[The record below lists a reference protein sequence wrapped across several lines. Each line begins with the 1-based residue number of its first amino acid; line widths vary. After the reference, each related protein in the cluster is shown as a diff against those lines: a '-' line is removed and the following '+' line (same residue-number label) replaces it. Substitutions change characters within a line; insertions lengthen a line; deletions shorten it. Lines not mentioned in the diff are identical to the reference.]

1 MRNNVPDG
9 ENVGEFRTS
18 GVERAGGAG
27 GEGLVEQ
34 LRERIRVLE
43 QVPVSLAF
51 PPAPDTGP
59 LPRPACSLLAP
70 VPSFPLPSLSVP
82 ANANPSP
89 LPGEGSTPRAQ
100 IPWNRL
106 AANGLHE
113 IKPAAYRDTPS
124 ALAFALAFIGDRL
137 TRRERASPL
146 LWCLTERAARE
157 WGAPYGP
164 GLIAFG
170 LDPALV
176 LIVQTRNTMDAAWAL
191 EEGLKA
197 GAFIA
202 VLGQIEVKAPIIARR
217 LGLAAQVSRTPCL
230 LLSGHQGGGAPRH
243 AHPLACRCGANER
256 RSSSMPRRQGR
267 QLGISRSSAAG
278 AWRRRE
284 VGPWSFV
291 MSRMVS
297 VWLPALPIERLKLKR
312 NGKPFPV
319 DRPFALVGSEDRGL
333 LLTALNA
340 AAMREGLSPGMGLAD
355 ARAIAPQLL
364 TAPAALEKDAACLL
378 ALARWSGR
386 YSPSLNV
393 DGDDGLWLDV
403 SGVPHLFGG
412 ARALLDD
419 MARRFAKSRLHREDC
434 PCRDLG
440 RRSCARPLRA
450 FLFHHRPPGKDRRSA
465 RAPSRGSFAD

>member
-27 GEGLVEQ
+27 GEGLIEQ

-70 VPSFPLPSLSVP
+70 VPSLPLSSLGVP

-89 LPGEGSTPRAQ
+89 GKGEGGGAVTRTESPGTE
-100 IPWNRL
+100 L

-113 IKPAAYRDTPS
+113 IKPAAYRDVPS

-137 TRRERASPL
+137 TRRENASPF

-164 GLIAFG
+164 GLVAFG

-176 LIVQTRNTMDAAWAL
+176 LIVQTRNATDAAWAV

-217 LGLAAQVSRTPCL
+217 LGLAAQTSRTPCL
-230 LLSGHQGGGAPRH
+230 LLSGHQGGGLPGTLTRWRVA
-243 AHPLACRCGANER
+243 AER
-256 RSSSMPRRQGR
+256 
-267 QLGISRSSAAG
+267 
-278 AWRRRE
+278 
-284 VGPWSFV
+284 
-291 MSRMVS
+291 
-297 VWLPALPIERLKLKR
+297 
-312 NGKPFPV
+312 
-319 DRPFALVGSEDRGL
+319 
-333 LLTALNA
+333 T
-340 AAMREGLSPGMGLAD
+340 
-355 ARAIAPQLL
+355 
-364 TAPAALEKDAACLL
+364 
-378 ALARWSGR
+378 
-386 YSPSLNV
+386 
-393 DGDDGLWLDV
+393 
-403 SGVPHLFGG
+403 
-412 ARALLDD
+412 
-419 MARRFAKSRLHREDC
+419 
-434 PCRDLG
+434 
-440 RRSCARPLRA
+440 
-450 FLFHHRPPGKDRRSA
+450 
-465 RAPSRGSFAD
+465 

>member
-1 MRNNVPDG
+1 MRNDVPDG

-27 GEGLVEQ
+27 GEGLIEQ

-59 LPRPACSLLAP
+59 LPRPACSLL
-70 VPSFPLPSLSVP
+70 FPIPSLPILGVP

-89 LPGEGSTPRAQ
+89 LPGEGIAPRQ
-100 IPWNRL
+100 LPPQGREIPWGRL

-137 TRRERASPL
+137 TRRENASPL

-176 LIVQTRNTMDAAWAL
+176 LIVQARNAMDAAWAL

-230 LLSGHQGGGAPRH
+230 LLSGHQGGGLP
-243 AHPLACRCGANER
+243 
-256 RSSSMPRRQGR
+256 GR
-267 QLGISRSSAAG
+267 
-278 AWRRRE
+278 
-284 VGPWSFV
+284 
-291 MSRMVS
+291 
-297 VWLPALPIERLKLKR
+297 
-312 NGKPFPV
+312 
-319 DRPFALVGSEDRGL
+319 
-333 LLTALNA
+333 
-340 AAMREGLSPGMGLAD
+340 
-355 ARAIAPQLL
+355 
-364 TAPAALEKDAACLL
+364 
-378 ALARWSGR
+378 
-386 YSPSLNV
+386 
-393 DGDDGLWLDV
+393 
-403 SGVPHLFGG
+403 
-412 ARALLDD
+412 
-419 MARRFAKSRLHREDC
+419 
-434 PCRDLG
+434 
-440 RRSCARPLRA
+440 
-450 FLFHHRPPGKDRRSA
+450 
-465 RAPSRGSFAD
+465 

>member
-1 MRNNVPDG
+1 MRNDVPDG

-27 GEGLVEQ
+27 GEGLIEQ

-89 LPGEGSTPRAQ
+89 LPGEGSGPRAQ
-100 IPWNRL
+100 IPWSKL

-113 IKPAAYRDTPS
+113 IKPAAYRDAPS

-137 TRRERASPL
+137 TRRESASPL

-157 WGAPYGP
+157 WGAPYGS

-176 LIVQTRNTMDAAWAL
+176 LIVQARNATDAAWAL

-202 VLGQIEVKAPIIARR
+202 VLGQIEVKAPIMARR

-230 LLSGHQGGGAPRH
+230 LLSGHQGGGLPGTLTRWRVAAERSSGADFDASAPGPPAWHLTLERCRGMAPARSWTVEFRDVAYGFRLAPR
-243 AHPLACRCGANER
+243 
-256 RSSSMPRRQGR
+256 
-267 QLGISRSSAAG
+267 
-278 AWRRRE
+278 
-284 VGPWSFV
+284 
-291 MSRMVS
+291 
-297 VWLPALPIERLKLKR
+297 
-312 NGKPFPV
+312 
-319 DRPFALVGSEDRGL
+319 
-333 LLTALNA
+333 
-340 AAMREGLSPGMGLAD
+340 
-355 ARAIAPQLL
+355 
-364 TAPAALEKDAACLL
+364 
-378 ALARWSGR
+378 
-386 YSPSLNV
+386 
-393 DGDDGLWLDV
+393 
-403 SGVPHLFGG
+403 
-412 ARALLDD
+412 
-419 MARRFAKSRLHREDC
+419 
-434 PCRDLG
+434 
-440 RRSCARPLRA
+440 
-450 FLFHHRPPGKDRRSA
+450 
-465 RAPSRGSFAD
+465 FADRAAEADEERHALSG

>member
-1 MRNNVPDG
+1 LLNHSLLDGKWGAAFRFQSGRKGGAKNFLPGAGMCLCGPFIPFAHPLALTQDRTQVKNKTGTNSEFVPVRNNVPDG
-9 ENVGEFRTS
+9 ENVGEFLPS

-27 GEGLVEQ
+27 GEGLIEQ

-70 VPSFPLPSLSVP
+70 VPSFPLPFLSVP

-100 IPWNRL
+100 IPWSRL

-113 IKPAAYRDTPS
+113 IKAAAYRDTPS

-137 TRRERASPL
+137 TRRENASPL

-176 LIVQTRNTMDAAWAL
+176 LIVQARNAMDAAWAL

-202 VLGQIEVKAPIIARR
+202 ALGQIEVKAPLIARR
-217 LGLAAQVSRTPCL
+217 LGLAAQTSRTPCL
-230 LLSGHQGGGAPRH
+230 LLSGHQGNGLPGTLTRWRVAAERTSGAAFDASAPGAPSWHLTLER
-243 AHPLACRCGANER
+243 CR
-256 RSSSMPRRQGR
+256 
-267 QLGISRSSAAG
+267 
-278 AWRRRE
+278 
-284 VGPWSFV
+284 
-291 MSRMVS
+291 
-297 VWLPALPIERLKLKR
+297 
-312 NGKPFPV
+312 
-319 DRPFALVGSEDRGL
+319 
-333 LLTALNA
+333 
-340 AAMREGLSPGMGLAD
+340 GM
-355 ARAIAPQLL
+355 
-364 TAPAALEKDAACLL
+364 APARSWTVEFRDVAYGFRL
-378 ALARWSGR
+378 A
-386 YSPSLNV
+386 P
-393 DGDDGLWLDV
+393 
-403 SGVPHLFGG
+403 
-412 ARALLDD
+412 
-419 MARRFAKSRLHREDC
+419 RFADRAAEEREE
-434 PCRDLG
+434 RQA
-440 RRSCARPLRA
+440 RS
-450 FLFHHRPPGKDRRSA
+450 G
-465 RAPSRGSFAD
+465 

>member
-1 MRNNVPDG
+1 MRLYGPFIPFAHPLTLTQDRTQAKNKTGTNSEFVPVRNNVPDG

-18 GVERAGGAG
+18 GVEKAGGAG
-27 GEGLVEQ
+27 GEGLIEQ

-89 LPGEGSTPRAQ
+89 DKGEGSTPRAE
-100 IPWNRL
+100 IPWSRL

-113 IKPAAYRDTPS
+113 IKPAAYRDAPS

-137 TRRERASPL
+137 TRRESASPL

-176 LIVQTRNTMDAAWAL
+176 LIVQTRNAMDAAWAL

-230 LLSGHQGGGAPRH
+230 LLSGHQGSGLPGTLTRWRIA
-243 AHPLACRCGANER
+243 A
-256 RSSSMPRRQGR
+256 
-267 QLGISRSSAAG
+267 RSSAEASFDANAPG
-278 AWRRRE
+278 APSWQ
-284 VGPWSFV
+284 
-291 MSRMVS
+291 
-297 VWLPALPIERLKLKR
+297 LTLERC
-312 NGKPFPV
+312 
-319 DRPFALVGSEDRGL
+319 RGE
-333 LLTALNA
+333 A
-340 AAMREGLSPGMGLAD
+340 
-355 ARAIAPQLL
+355 
-364 TAPAALEKDAACLL
+364 
-378 ALARWSGR
+378 SGR
-386 YSPSLNV
+386 SFIVEFSHESFRLN
-393 DGDDGLWLDV
+393 L
-403 SGVPHLFGG
+403 
-412 ARALLDD
+412 
-419 MARRFAKSRLHREDC
+419 
-434 PCRDLG
+434 
-440 RRSCARPLRA
+440 
-450 FLFHHRPPGKDRRSA
+450 SA
-465 RAPSRGSFAD
+465 ASSDRAPEAGESGEPYRAVRR